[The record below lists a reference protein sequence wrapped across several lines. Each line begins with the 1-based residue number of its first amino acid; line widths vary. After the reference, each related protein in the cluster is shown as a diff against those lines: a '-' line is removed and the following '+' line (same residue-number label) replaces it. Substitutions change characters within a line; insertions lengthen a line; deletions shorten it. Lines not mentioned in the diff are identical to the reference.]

1 MGNTDNKNTNSK
13 FNKNA
18 LLIDLNDS
26 FKKFSKHDK
35 DKEYVNKFR
44 RNENYNH
51 KLRGKYAIKRTKFIN
66 KIIPYELYRDFS
78 KNLTIIST
86 LYSENINLFHC
97 LLSVS
102 NEEIVKKEIHQ
113 KITDAIKS
121 NYEGKHTINLVLDK
135 SSQYFFFNLIQI
147 IKVNKVIS
155 FPKMKKVSIIES
167 ILLNRKLE
175 EIKEFHKKK
184 NKNSNSKIKIIQDNI
199 KSKDSVGFINSDI
212 INKEINE
219 EKEKYPFL
227 ESNAKHELLNDK
239 KLINNANYDSS
250 LNNINESELELNFSN
265 FLKSKHNNS
274 DSNLDNINSNNEKNN
289 SKKIDSISN
298 KILKDVSKEKD
309 YNFNIENNKSL
320 LKHKNSLNFKLNS
333 RINNNTVTNFN
344 KFNKNINN
352 VNKSTFNIKSQR
364 LETKSGFKEDRSNNF
379 SLRNKINDNKIEK
392 PVIVKN
398 LNENQKIKNNL
409 SLKKPNNIDL
419 MNSERISLNNSHYNS
434 GRKFEIKEIKETKRN
449 FKPRVNQS
457 FSNTILKKNNFNK
470 ILEYN
475 KLLNERKNKT
485 REGSTNK
492 TLWTENNNYPSTY
505 TNTNTNPNTKVDSI
519 YNLKK
524 QNNLEKS
531 KSLSKIFT
539 IRSNYNSNMT
549 TILAENQN
557 DKSKIMNLNK
567 SKISSKK
574 ELNTNNSATK
584 IIIKLD
590 LKDLRN
596 LEKIENKYENFVK
609 ADKIHT
615 EGNEKKKFNKEIN
628 AKRDLSNSCIINKK
642 SNTNSNMNSNRF
654 NVENTNFTN
663 GQEKFLNSVISNTHT
678 INDNDNLNNISSKQ
692 NIFINKDNMAKNNS
706 SFRSKNQNLNGNIQG
721 DKLNLNN
728 YKNQN
733 SSTNM
738 KTTKVNNNFN
748 SLIAKNEN
756 LSNLSSN
763 PDKLSELNKFY
774 NSKISNNVNFNE
786 NEVNKVEI
794 NSSIYEK
801 SKKSKIKNDIS
812 NKLGKSSNNKE
823 ELTDLDFKNDDHCDI
838 NRNQNYKFS
847 FKERLNDNYPRNLTP
862 FPEESEYN

>member
-44 RNENYNH
+44 RNENNNH

-615 EGNEKKKFNKEIN
+615 EGNEKKKFNKESN

-721 DKLNLNN
+721 DKVNLNN

-738 KTTKVNNNFN
+738 KTTKVNNNLN
-748 SLIAKNEN
+748 SLIVKNEN